1 MTDTLEEATLAG
13 LRDRMAAG
21 ELSALDLTRYYL
33 ERIERFNV
41 RGPQLRAV
49 IEVNP
54 DAENEARRLDEERS
68 RGTVRGPLH
77 GIPVLLKDNIDT
89 ADAMRTTSGSTALLG
104 SRPAQDATVAAKLRA
119 AGAILLGKANKTSW
133 IIGSS
138 GWSARGGQCR
148 NPYRLDHSPHGSSSG
163 SAVAVAANLCAVAL
177 GTETVGSI
185 LGPAAANCV
194 VGFKPTVGLTSRA
207 GMIPAI
213 RSFDSIG
220 PLCRTVAD
228 AAVVLSAIAGVDLRD
243 SATAGAAENAHADYT
258 GFLAEDGLRGARIGV
273 PRSVF
278 FGYSE
283 EADAITEQAIEVMR
297 AAGAEIVDNADIAT
311 AAQLTTHP
319 AIGMV
324 VVQETKHHLERYLA
338 ETPGDHPKTIAE
350 LVEFN
355 RANADTE
362 LVHFGQGS
370 LEMLAGFGDVDLND
384 PAYRDALTV
393 VRSLAGE
400 QGIDEVLRRHGLDA
414 LVMPT
419 CPPAWPIDLVE
430 GDPEPQGAAVPSGVA
445 GYPAVSVPAGFA
457 DGLPVGITFT
467 GTAWSEPTLFRLARG
482 FERALPVRRAP
493 GFDKV

>member
-1 MTDTLEEATLAG
+1 MSASAVTDALEEATLAE
-13 LRDRMAAG
+13 LRGRMAAN

-33 ERIERFNV
+33 ERIERYN
-41 RGPQLRAV
+41 PELRAV

-54 DAENEARRLDEERS
+54 DAENEARRLDAA
-68 RGTVRGPLH
+68 GVRGPLH

-89 ADAMRTTSGSTALLG
+89 ADAMHTTSGSTALLG

-133 IIGSS
+133 IIGAA

-148 NPYRLDHSPHGSSSG
+148 NPYQLDHSPHGSSSG
-163 SAVAVAANLCAVAL
+163 SAVGVAANLCAAAL

-185 LGPAAANCV
+185 LGPASANCV

-228 AAVVLSAIAGVDLRD
+228 AALVLSAIAGVDPRD
-243 SATAGAAENAHADYT
+243 SATAGATVHTDYT
-258 GFLAEDGLRGARIGV
+258 KFLVPEGLRGARIGV

-278 FGYSE
+278 FGYSA
-283 EADAITEQAIEVMR
+283 EADAITEHAIEVMR
-297 AAGAEIVDNADIAT
+297 AAGAEIVDNTEIAT

-324 VVQETKHHLERYLA
+324 VIQETKYHLERYLA
-338 ETPGDHPKTIAE
+338 DTPGDHPKSIAE

-355 RANADTE
+355 RSNASVE

-370 LEMLAGFGDVDLND
+370 LEMLAGFGDVDLD
-384 PAYRDALTV
+384 SPAYHEALAT
-393 VRSLAGE
+393 VRSLAGV
-400 QGIDEVLRRHGLDA
+400 DEVLRQHGLDA

-430 GDPEPQGAAVPSGVA
+430 GDPEPRGAAVPAGVA

-467 GTAWSEPTLFRLARG
+467 GTAWSEPTLFRLANG
-482 FERALPVRRAP
+482 FEQALPVRRAP
-493 GFDKV
+493 RLAER